1 MKKQWT
7 STTARIR
14 TLIQNPWPF
23 AALTGVALVYIGT
36 LVSGL
41 AEDVLEQENIVLA
54 DGRLVY
60 WLAVRRTSAGIRFFE
75 GISLAGN
82 WEVAIGL
89 LAIMAVIFWK
99 RHLRA
104 VLTMLLACAGSEA
117 AVYFG
122 KLTLNRPR
130 PPAVL
135 AVVHE
140 LDASFPSGHA
150 NISVSCYALG
160 FYLLAR
166 YTRSRRLRKLWYGLA
181 AAVPLLIGF
190 SRLYLGAHYL
200 SDVLAGWCIG
210 LWWSILAMGI
220 AGFRRR
226 RAVQRHGEQ

>member
-7 STTARIR
+7 ATTARICA
-14 TLIQNPWPF
+14 LIKNPWPF
-23 AALTGVALVYIGT
+23 AALIGVALVYIGT

-41 AEDVLEQENIVLA
+41 AEDVLERESIVLA

-60 WLAVRRTSAGIRFFE
+60 WLAARRTSIGIQFFRDV
-75 GISLAGN
+75 SLAGN
-82 WEVAIGL
+82 WEVAISL
-89 LAIMAVIFWK
+89 LAVMAVIFWK

-104 VLTMLLACAGSEA
+104 ILTILLACAGSEA
-117 AVYFG
+117 VVYFG
-122 KLTLNRPR
+122 KLALDRPR

-135 AVVHE
+135 AVVRE

-220 AGFRRR
+220 AGFQRR
-226 RAVQRHGEQ
+226 RAVQRHREQ